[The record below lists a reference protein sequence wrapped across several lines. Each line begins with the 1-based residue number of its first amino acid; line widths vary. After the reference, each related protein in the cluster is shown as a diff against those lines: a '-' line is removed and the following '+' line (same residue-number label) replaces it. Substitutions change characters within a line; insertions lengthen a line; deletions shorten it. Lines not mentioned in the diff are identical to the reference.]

1 MSKFMNYVSFS
12 EAMKCQK
19 LMDFQCLASN
29 VGQFRHVFKY
39 FSEQPELCSTLVCGK
54 SLEFGTN
61 EAFMLW
67 IKNLIEGSTKI
78 PTFFVYAS
86 MAASN
91 TVIPPKGTNSGKL
104 S

>member
-54 SLEFGTN
+54 V
-61 EAFMLW
+61 W
-67 IKNLIEGSTKI
+67 NLVRTKLLCCGSKI
-78 PTFFVYAS
+78 
-86 MAASN
+86 
-91 TVIPPKGTNSGKL
+91 
-104 S
+104 